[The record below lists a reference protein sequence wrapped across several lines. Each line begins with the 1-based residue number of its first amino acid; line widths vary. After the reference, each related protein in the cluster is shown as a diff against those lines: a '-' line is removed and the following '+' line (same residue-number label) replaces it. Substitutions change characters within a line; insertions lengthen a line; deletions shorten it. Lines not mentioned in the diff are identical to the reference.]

1 LRSLV
6 VPETEVV
13 IEADKLLSDLPHL
26 WDEAD
31 IVERRRILITMLDAV
46 YVDNVDEKRVVAIRP
61 KPAFRPLFEIVV
73 TRRDSEIPLIS
84 EKAKEGQNGHLPQPD
99 RQEAD
104 VDLCFWWRRG
114 RVELPVQQTPRSRY
128 TTGLAGL

>member
-1 LRSLV
+1 MGG
-6 VPETEVV
+6 
-13 IEADKLLSDLPHL
+13 LSSL

-31 IVERRRILITMLDAV
+31 IVERRKILTTMLDAV
-46 YVDNVDEKRVVAIRP
+46 YVNTVEEKRIVAIKP
-61 KPAFRPLFEIVV
+61 KAAFRPLFEIAV
-73 TRRDSEIPLIS
+73 TRRDSGILLIS

-114 RVELPVQQTPRSRY
+114 RVELPVQKIPRTRC
-128 TTGLAGL
+128 TTGLSDLYFRKTQRRSANAGV